1 YESTISG
8 LTTAM
13 SDIHDLPEKPEI
25 LDKAQKQVALI
36 TKQFRRGVIKNV
48 KFYGDFFGPQDIN
61 QLAEKLQGVKYDHD
75 EIAKV
80 LEAE

>member
-1 YESTISG
+1 MGTID
-8 LTTAM
+8 ARF
-13 SDIHDLPEKPEI
+13 DVKD
-25 LDKAQKQVALI
+25 
-36 TKQFRRGVIKNV
+36 GVIKNV

-80 LEAE
+80 LEAEGTQQYITGIPTAEVADLLA

>member
-1 YESTISG
+1 
-8 LTTAM
+8 M
-13 SDIHDLPEKPEI
+13 
-25 LDKAQKQVALI
+25 
-36 TKQFRRGVIKNV
+36 

-80 LEAE
+80 LEAEGTQQYITGIPTAEVADLLA